1 MQTQQKEDPNKT
13 PLILPGRD
21 NGDPNLEHP
30 SHPQLWTPPI
40 LHSTVLVAFAALFAV
55 LLAVIEVLFRVSNE
69 NQGLGTSVPGYHYLW
84 TYGPTAVFI
93 LIAGF
98 WGQVEYRA
106 MQLMPWKAMLTREKA
121 QASQTV
127 LLDYI
132 TDWNVVAMVRATRNR
147 HWAVCVAVLGS
158 LLVALLT
165 VLSTGLLMLQSV
177 VLDWTGVGMS
187 AQKAFSGAG
196 YQSGRVD
203 GLAALVVAGVRGF
216 EMPYPV
222 GTTGGYAFPVFNA
235 SLGAAG
241 SDAVVSGPVDLFSA
255 DLDCEV
261 ATVSNWT
268 QGCAAESLFSD
279 GCSISRLNLVL
290 SSESCS
296 THRFPSFEEYTDTV
310 ARGIYMADVFDASC
324 ANSDLT
330 SEVDKTR
337 LVFAAAHWTENST
350 RVQSLL
356 CKPTYSISKGLV
368 TLLNRNQSVVSVQAA
383 LDDDQTSQNTGIP
396 GIGPLDIS
404 AGLQSSLAA
413 VRYPM
418 RTIALPYYLDRN
430 ISAFYQI
437 ANMSS
442 PHAMEDLFDAAV
454 LEDVSR
460 ETYTSMAAQVASRYL
475 MVSADRQFEGEYSA
489 TAKRVMVRELSA
501 RFMEAALAALV
512 ILSAAMWAWRPVRST
527 PRDPG
532 TISGLATILS
542 RSGSLSERL
551 VGVQN
556 KGDLK
561 AALARG
567 LFVSQVSDKE
577 GQRTFSIEPK
587 YRAGEET
594 RPKGSSDPNSPW
606 WKPISKGWQFVSVAL
621 PVLIIIGLEITF
633 QCSRRRE
640 GLADI
645 TSNSYIRYT
654 WVYVPALVMI
664 LVHIFFK
671 GIHFSTMIIQPYLE
685 LKRGATTAGS
695 IMENHLSKLT
705 MHSFWSAL
713 SKRKF
718 ALSASALSVIL
729 APALRVAVSGLYST
743 EDVNDLRPVSIIPR
757 DSLTSD
763 QDINITGG
771 KNIYGLGLTG
781 GLVVAANMSYP
792 PWTYGEVIV
801 PSLREESLTDREDN
815 VPYQPSNER
824 SDDLSVLRLTLPALR
839 ARLECDTLAEDVI
852 HVVTN
857 SSDNPTSWHLSV
869 DLGDKCSVRANH
881 TINKPPGH
889 RNTTDTPFGL
899 FSDKMAAA
907 WDCPWMTGL
916 YGVLTTASDSAS
928 AIRGFTCQPHVQ
940 KVDVN
945 ATFVYPGL
953 EITSISANESTTRPG
968 PRTGFSSNIKHFLP
982 KPTDDQ
988 NAVFDTFFSAMLR
1001 DQHTLRVSDIETL
1014 APVPVVLNATEHL
1027 YRVLMAQGLN
1037 GVSRNASAD
1046 LAPYNGTMVDRT
1058 RVRLVQS
1065 VVSTR
1070 ILEACLA
1077 AMAVCTVFVV
1087 CSVRTRGVL
1096 PVNPCSI
1103 AGAAMP
1109 LADSDLLK
1117 EDVFPA
1123 GSEWCSDR

>member
-1 MQTQQKEDPNKT
+1 M
-13 PLILPGRD
+13 LIR
-21 NGDPNLEHP
+21 
-30 SHPQLWTPPI
+30 
-40 LHSTVLVAFAALFAV
+40 
-55 LLAVIEVLFRVSNE
+55 
-69 NQGLGTSVPGYHYLW
+69 
-84 TYGPTAVFI
+84 
-93 LIAGF
+93 
-98 WGQVEYRA
+98 
-106 MQLMPWKAMLTREKA
+106 
-121 QASQTV
+121 
-127 LLDYI
+127 
-132 TDWNVVAMVRATRNR
+132 
-147 HWAVCVAVLGS
+147 
-158 LLVALLT
+158 
-165 VLSTGLLMLQSV
+165 
-177 VLDWTGVGMS
+177 
-187 AQKAFSGAG
+187 
-196 YQSGRVD
+196 
-203 GLAALVVAGVRGF
+203 
-216 EMPYPV
+216 
-222 GTTGGYAFPVFNA
+222 
-235 SLGAAG
+235 AG
-241 SDAVVSGPVDLFSA
+241 SDAFISGTVDLFSA

-268 QGCAAESLFSD
+268 RGCAAESLVSD
-279 GCSISRLNLVL
+279 GCSIPRLNLVL

-296 THRFPSFEEYTDTV
+296 THRFPSFEEYADTV

-324 ANSDLT
+324 ESSDINSEADQQ
-330 SEVDKTR
+330 SEQSR
-337 LVFAAAHWTENST
+337 LAFAAAHWTENST
-350 RVQSLL
+350 RIQSLL

-383 LDDDQTSQNTGIP
+383 LDDDQTSQNRGIP

-404 AGLQSSLAA
+404 AGVQSSLAA

-418 RTIALPYYLDRN
+418 RTIARPYLDRN

-460 ETYTSMAAQVASRYL
+460 ETYASIAAQVASRYL

-501 RFMEAALAALV
+501 RAMEAALGVLV
-512 ILSAAMWAWRPVRST
+512 VLSAAMWVCRPVRST

-532 TISGLATILS
+532 TISGLAAILS
-542 RSGSLSERL
+542 RSASLSERL

-567 LFVSQVSDKE
+567 LYSSRVADNE

-587 YRAGEET
+587 CRASEET
-594 RPKGSSDPNSPW
+594 RPTASSSDPDAPW
-606 WKPISKGWQFVSVAL
+606 WKPISKGWQFASVAL
-621 PVLIIIGLEITF
+621 PVLIIIGLEIAF
-633 QCSRRRE
+633 QFSRRRE

-645 TSNSYIRYT
+645 ISNGYIRYT

-664 LVHIFFK
+664 LVHIFFQ
-671 GIHFSTMIIQPYLE
+671 GIHFSAMIVQPYLE
-685 LKRGATTAGS
+685 LKRGAATAGS
-695 IMENHLSKLT
+695 VMENHLSKLT
-705 MHSFWSAL
+705 VHSFWSSL
-713 SKRKF
+713 SKRQF

-729 APALRVAVSGLYST
+729 APALRVAVSGLYAT
-743 EDVNDLRPVSIIPR
+743 EDVHDLRPVSIIPR
-757 DSLTSD
+757 DSLTSGL
-763 QDINITGG
+763 DINISGG
-771 KNIYGLGLTG
+771 RSIYGLGLTG
-781 GLVVAANMSYP
+781 ALVVAANMSYP

-801 PSLREESLTDREDN
+801 PSLREESLTDREGN

-824 SDDLSVLRLTLPALR
+824 SSDLSVLRLMLPALR
-839 ARLECDTLAEDVI
+839 ARLECDILAEDAI

-881 TINKPPGH
+881 TIDKPPGH
-889 RNTTDTPFGL
+889 PNTTDTPFGL
-899 FSDKMAAA
+899 FSDKMASA

-916 YGVLTTASDSAS
+916 YGVLSTASDSTS

-968 PRTGFSSNIKHFLP
+968 PSTGFSSNIKHFLP
-982 KPTDDQ
+982 KPTGGQ
-988 NAVFDTFFSAMLR
+988 NAVFDTFFSAMLH
-1001 DQHTLRVSDIETL
+1001 DQHTLTVSDIASL
-1014 APVPVVLNATEHL
+1014 APVPAVLNATENL

-1037 GVSRNASAD
+1037 GVSRNASAG
-1046 LAPYNGTMVDRT
+1046 LPPYNGTMVDRT

-1077 AMAVCTVFVV
+1077 AMAVCTVSVV

-1109 LADSDLLK
+1109 LAGSDLLK
-1117 EDVFPA
+1117 EEVFPA
-1123 GSEWCSDR
+1123 GSEWCSDRELERRGILDGLMFGLGWWDGRYGVDMGKPV